1 MQIILIVVVALM
13 ILFGLKEWA
22 EDHLLLVIGIGVF
35 LLAWFFL
42 GFWKAVILVAV
53 LVATGV
59 LALTIWSWISARNE
73 ENLKNYLENNCG
85 FMGYMTPERWREQ
98 LPQYANRSYTTSFEQ
113 ITTSFAKEKEKAVFV
128 KSPDLSWVKPYTDYL
143 MANIMGPIYE
153 LEKIP
158 NPAMQNTH
166 YLPDAALIYH
176 GLSCLKK
183 YKIID
188 GAPVLEEVHLND
200 DAVRPFL
207 PAGCGTSI
215 PEYYLVSFKLTDAF
229 VNTRHISSDS
239 FESEEIS
246 LDDLEDLS

>member
-1 MQIILIVVVALM
+1 MQIVIAIIVLM

-22 EDHLLLVIGIGVF
+22 EDHLLLFIGIGVF
-35 LLAWFFL
+35 LIAWFFL
-42 GFWKAVILVAV
+42 GFWGAVILVV
-53 LVATGV
+53 ILVAAGV
-59 LALTIWSWISARNE
+59 LALNIWGWISARNE
-73 ENLKNYLENNCG
+73 ANLKNYLESNCC
-85 FMGYMTPERWREQ
+85 FMGYMTPERWKEQ
-98 LPQYANRSYTTSFEQ
+98 LPQFAKRSYTTSFEQ
-113 ITTSFAKEKEKAVFV
+113 ITTSFAKEKEEAFFV
-128 KSPDLSWVKPYTDYL
+128 KSQDVSWVKPYTDYL

-153 LEKIP
+153 LEKLP

-207 PAGCGTSI
+207 PEVGGTPI
-215 PEYYLVSFKLTDAF
+215 PEYYLVSFKLTDTF
-229 VNTRHISSDS
+229 VNARNLSSDS
-239 FESEEIS
+239 FESEELS
-246 LDDLEDLS
+246 LDDLEDLA